1 MKILIAGDSFAAD
14 WQKHK
19 SSYLGWPNLL
29 ANDFDVTN
37 IAQAGVSQYKILCQ
51 LRSLDLSVFDVIIV
65 CFTSDFRLH
74 IPKHPIHSNSILHKD
89 CDLLYSDLN
98 FHVKKI
104 KNLFNFKLWISYL
117 WYIISFDYDYY
128 VTVSSLIKKE
138 IFHLAMTQNCLF
150 ITDSDLEIKEL
161 FHQSRGSVNHLS
173 EEANYQVYEYV
184 KRRLYNVE

>member
-14 WQKHK
+14 WQKQK

-128 VTVSSLIKKE
+128 TTISSLIKKE

-173 EEANYQVYEYV
+173 EEANYQVYECV